1 MPLQVG
7 DALLLQGP
15 REKFGILKR
24 EADLLFLDEGDAVG
38 ERLRLRKAPVALGAL
53 AVMLIAVVTGWLD
66 LSTAAVMAGTLM
78 VLLGVLTME
87 EAQHAIDL
95 KLVFIIAAMLP
106 LGLAMEKSGTAEYL
120 ANLLVRFF
128 GQLGPTGVLA
138 GVTIFAGIAVQIMS
152 NSTTAVLVT
161 PIALN
166 AARQLGANPQTFAMA
181 VALAASAAYLTP
193 ISHQSNLLV
202 MAAGGYRFTDYPR
215 VGIGLWI
222 IHVAA
227 IIVFLPFIF
236 PLGV

>member
-1 MPLQVG
+1 
-7 DALLLQGP
+7 
-15 REKFGILKR
+15 
-24 EADLLFLDEGDAVG
+24 
-38 ERLRLRKAPVALGAL
+38 
-53 AVMLIAVVTGWLD
+53 
-66 LSTAAVMAGTLM
+66 
-78 VLLGVLTME
+78 ME
-87 EAQHAIDL
+87 EAQPAIDL
-95 KLVFIIAAMLP
+95 KVVFIIAAMLP
-106 LGLAMEKSGTAEYL
+106 LGLAMENSGTAEYL

-138 GVTIFAGIAVQIMS
+138 GVTIFAGLAVQIMS

-166 AARQLGANPQTFAMA
+166 AAGQLGANPQTFAMA

-202 MAAGGYRFTDYPR
+202 MAAGGYRFTDYSR

-227 IIVFLPFIF
+227 IIVFLPLVF